1 MPSPSKHSYTK
12 SATTSESY
20 AGNRGKTALLHAIE
34 LLFYIKSAEFK
45 KFHPSFITP
54 SAEEFLDYIQSRHRK
69 YIILPTLRHRP
80 LYSAATAIPKP
91 PVLFKQFIA
100 FIHAP
105 AAASSFQ
112 SIIGCLYIVVESL
125 SLYGTI
131 KSALSLSAPTDWRAT
146 FCSASFLDEFTAPV
160 YWLLEHKMS
169 SCFSYR
175 SEILAKITQ
184 PLIKKSAAI
193 LDAISITS
201 FSAGAGTGTGTGT
214 GAGSATNPNSMLEVL
229 GQQYVHAF
237 QKVMS
242 DELYKI
248 QFVAPISFLFAR
260 GGVPSCKEF
269 CESFIKKYTEF
280 VALV

>member
-69 YIILPTLRHRP
+69 YMVLPTLRHRP
-80 LYSAATAIPKP
+80 LHTAATAIPKP

-112 SIIGCLYIVVESL
+112 SLIGCLFIITESL
-125 SLYGTI
+125 ALYATV
-131 KSALSLSAPTDWRAT
+131 KSALSSPTANWQST
-146 FCSASFLDEFTAPV
+146 FCSTAFFDEFTAPV
-160 YWLLEHKMS
+160 FWLLEHKMS

-175 SEILAKITQ
+175 HDILGKLTQ
-184 PLIKKSAAI
+184 FINKKCDSLLGAMPSAVTVTATSAASPI
-193 LDAISITS
+193 AASQDAKS
-201 FSAGAGTGTGTGT
+201 
-214 GAGSATNPNSMLEVL
+214 NMLESL
-229 GQQYVHAF
+229 GLQFTHAF
-237 QKVMS
+237 QTVLSAETYYIMYYMIP
-242 DELYKI
+242 L
-248 QFVAPISFLFAR
+248 SFLFGSR
-260 GGVPSCKEF
+260 GGVSCCRDY
-269 CESFIKKYTEF
+269 CETVIKKYSDS
-280 VALV
+280 LVT